1 VPDSSKVSCVE
12 RNYDLTRRGKVGA
25 TQRYTAR
32 EVINILDDAGR
43 VGRRE
48 LRTAEL
54 AEKLL
59 DLSSRSAPIVRW
71 AYSAFTYE
79 VKRNHAKDPYALPP
93 SVVGV
98 WEGPDEIAQ
107 PSSGKIVVESD
118 IERSDS
124 FYDMDMESFGLSKT
138 SPVAFM
144 TAELVVHTRAFWLY
158 ASRTHGGI
166 DQLRRVGDSVRM
178 PWSGKTDHV
187 GYAKLFKAE
196 VHRGENTLRF
206 EAVTTRH
213 GREVALLRAYTPY
226 DVLAAGSGYGP
237 THCELLAHIW
247 VDLASGAI
255 AAGEA
260 YQQNFM
266 SGFPLP
272 DGSQAPIKVRFECSL
287 ELIPD

>member
-1 VPDSSKVSCVE
+1 MSKMLDLSSAE
-12 RNYDLTRRGKVGA
+12 RNYDLTRRGQVG
-25 TQRYTAR
+25 TSRRYACR

-48 LRTAEL
+48 FRTAEL
-54 AEKLL
+54 SEMLL
-59 DLSSRSAPIVRW
+59 DLSAAGAPRVRW
-71 AYSAFTYE
+71 AYGAFTYE
-79 VKRNHAKDPYALPP
+79 VERKHAKDPYALPAAVI
-93 SVVGV
+93 SY
-98 WEGPDEIAQ
+98 WEGPDEIAL
-107 PSSGKIVVESD
+107 PRSGTIVVEGA

-124 FYDMDMESFGLSKT
+124 FYDLDLESFALSRT

-144 TAELVVHTRAFWLY
+144 TAELVIHTRAFWLY

-187 GYAKLFKAE
+187 GYAKMFKAE
-196 VHRGENTLRF
+196 VHRGENKLRF

-213 GREVALLRAYTPY
+213 GHDVALLTAYTPY
-226 DVLAAGSGYGP
+226 DVLASASGYGP

-247 VDLASGAI
+247 VDLTTGSI
-255 AAGEA
+255 VAGEA

-266 SGFPLP
+266 SGHPMP
-272 DGSQAPIKVRFECSL
+272 DGSQAPIKVRFQSSL
-287 ELIPD
+287 ELMSD